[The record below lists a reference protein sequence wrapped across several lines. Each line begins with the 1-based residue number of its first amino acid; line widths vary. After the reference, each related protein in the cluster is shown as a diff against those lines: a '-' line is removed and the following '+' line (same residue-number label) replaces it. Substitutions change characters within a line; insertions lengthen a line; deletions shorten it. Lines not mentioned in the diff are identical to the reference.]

1 MERPSVPTQTTTAKT
16 DAPSSR
22 DRLIDA
28 VIATWSQQGHAAIS
42 ARGLAQATALPTSSI
57 YHHFGNLDGLLL
69 EAQATATEAARRWC
83 AEQLDL
89 IGQAPGG
96 APEAFPGLFAAL
108 IDDWATQQRALGFAW
123 RECHLLSE
131 RDQRYCPPM
140 EEWRTLWIGFWE
152 EICDRCG
159 LTGAGES
166 CALVFDGESL
176 LHMMRWRRPV
186 DRACLDEFARGWTR
200 WLMGSLAP
208 EGPWRQFA
216 REDAQASRPLLPEP
230 DGVAAQV
237 AAAAA
242 DVMEE
247 AGVTGLTHRAVAE
260 RAGLTLGTVAY
271 HYRTSADLIRGT
283 FEMLYTR
290 VVANTDFSP
299 VSAGGLPPSHP
310 METQP
315 NTAPLILAMEE
326 LIVAVARDPAY
337 SAFAPQLRFLRG
349 RSSGRILQA
358 ALGSEHAVSPLDA
371 ALYSAFLS
379 GQGRANSGMNEA
391 AFSAMIRRTTEPLIA
406 RLKAG
411 GGA

>member
-1 MERPSVPTQTTTAKT
+1 MPTQTTKAKT
-16 DAPSSR
+16 EAPSSR
-22 DRLIDA
+22 ERLIDA
-28 VIATWSQQGHAAIS
+28 VILIWSQQGHAAIS
-42 ARGLAQATALPTSSI
+42 ARGLAQVTALPTSSI

-69 EAQATATEAARRWC
+69 EAQASAVQAARQWC

-89 IGQAPGG
+89 IGNAPGA
-96 APEAFPGLFAAL
+96 APNAFPGLFAAL
-108 IDDWATQQRALGFAW
+108 IDDWATGQRALGFAW

-131 RDQRYCPPM
+131 RDQRYRPAM
-140 EEWRTLWIGFWE
+140 TEWRMLWTGFWE
-152 EICDRCG
+152 EVCGRCG
-159 LTGAGES
+159 LAGMGET

-186 DRACLDEFARGWTR
+186 DRACLDEFARGWGC
-200 WLMGSLAP
+200 WLAGSLVP
-208 EGPWRQFA
+208 EGPWRRFA
-216 REDAQASRPLLPEP
+216 RENALASGPVLPEP

-242 DVMEE
+242 DVMEQ
-247 AGVTGLTHRAVAE
+247 AGVPGLTHRAVAE

-283 FEMLYTR
+283 FEMLYAR

-299 VSAGGLPPSHP
+299 VSAGSLPPSHP
-310 METQP
+310 AETPP

-337 SAFAPQLRFLRG
+337 ASFAPQLRYLRG

-358 ALGSEHAVSPLDA
+358 AVGNDHTVSPLDA
-371 ALYSAFLS
+371 ALYSSLLS
-379 GQGRANSGMNEA
+379 GQGRAHSSMSQTE
-391 AFSAMIRRTTEPLIA
+391 FSAMMQRTLDPLIT
-406 RLKAG
+406 RLRS
-411 GGA
+411 